1 VPTLY
6 EILGVQPNDDA
17 DTLRSAY
24 RRLARL
30 HHPDVSQ
37 DPKAHE
43 IMARINEAF
52 ETLIDPARRMEYDA
66 MLAGGLVEPA
76 PPPRRKPSQPKP
88 VVVGLLK
95 KLRGNRTP
103 IYGLSFAPDTGRLAT
118 CAFDNEIALWDLVE
132 GAQKQKRK
140 AEGCTIASIRAL
152 RHGAVVGTGAVEHL
166 LSYCRM
172 DDEGMHTWRLPV
184 EEWVSCASVSP
195 DGRTIA
201 TGSVGK
207 TLSLLEAQDG
217 SPRVSRRAHAES
229 ITAIGWSDDGQL
241 LATGSADASVKLWHG
256 SNGALLSTFQAIRSA
271 VTALSIS
278 PDNRYLAVAAVD
290 LSIRVFNLSS
300 GSLVKVLFGHHKPIE
315 GLAFHPNGWLF
326 ASASRDG
333 SVGLWSAGQ
342 GLAKLILPC
351 SDLPVT
357 SVAFS
362 PDGTRLAAAGL
373 DRTIKIFEVAAKG

>member
-24 RRLARL
+24 RRLARP

-76 PPPRRKPSQPKP
+76 PPPKRKPAEPKP
-88 VVVGLLK
+88 VVVSLWR

-103 IYGLSFAPDTGRLAT
+103 IYGLDFAPDTGRLAT
-118 CAFDNEIALWDLVE
+118 CAFDNEIAWWDIQGGVQQE
-132 GAQKQKRK
+132 RRK

-172 DDEGMHTWRLPV
+172 DEEGMRTWRLPV
-184 EEWVSCASVSP
+184 DEWISCASVSP

-201 TGSVGK
+201 TGSVGRN
-207 TLSLLEAQDG
+207 LGLLEAEDG
-217 SPRVSRRAHAES
+217 SPRVMRKAHAES

-256 SNGALLSTFQAIRSA
+256 TNGALLSTFQAIRSA
-271 VTALSIS
+271 VTALAIS
-278 PDNRYLAVAAVD
+278 PDNRFLAVAAVD

-315 GLAFHPNGWLF
+315 GLVFHPNGWLF

-333 SVGLWSAGQ
+333 TVGLWSAGQ
-342 GLAKLILPC
+342 GLAKLLLPT

-362 PDGTRLAAAGL
+362 PSGTHLAAAGL